1 MTAPID
7 FETRELCPDD
17 ACIGVLD
24 ARGVCPECGKRAIR
38 KSPLAASAAASA
50 PASAPDLEEPIE
62 SESESASASDLEP
75 VFDEEREL
83 CPDDAC
89 IGLIGPNGRC
99 KECGRRRQS

>member
-1 MTAPID
+1 MTEPID
-7 FETRELCPDD
+7 FATRELCPDD

-24 ARGVCPECGKRAIR
+24 ARGVCPECGKRATR
-38 KSPLAASAAASA
+38 KSPLAASASA

-62 SESESASASDLEP
+62 SESESESEPEPDDAFSD
-75 VFDEEREL
+75 DEREL

-99 KECGRRRQS
+99 KECGRPRQS